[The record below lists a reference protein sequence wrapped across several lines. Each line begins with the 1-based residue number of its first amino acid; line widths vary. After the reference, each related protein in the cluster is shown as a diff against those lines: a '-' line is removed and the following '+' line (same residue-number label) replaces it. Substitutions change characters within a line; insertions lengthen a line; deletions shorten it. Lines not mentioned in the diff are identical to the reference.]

1 MVFNVICSDNFVVK
15 MKDLMRFKP
24 LEQIHNAEKK
34 APLHTTIASVE
45 WRLWEIHAM
54 RPRYLIKCCTDR
66 ISELDRRHRLQ
77 GNY

>member
-34 APLHTTIASVE
+34 APQLPPLSYDYERFMQWGRGT
-45 WRLWEIHAM
+45 
-54 RPRYLIKCCTDR
+54 
-66 ISELDRRHRLQ
+66 
-77 GNY
+77 